1 MTMLHGWECG
11 GLSPTGTWPTAS
23 GIIIVASGKS
33 LGHSVLSREWL
44 TTTCR
49 VMRHEGFSWSHF
61 TILVICK
68 CTIEH
73 INVLYRIYYPCSIQC
88 VVGVT
93 MIPDLVPDGGYI
105 SP

>member
-1 MTMLHGWECG
+1 
-11 GLSPTGTWPTAS
+11 
-23 GIIIVASGKS
+23 
-33 LGHSVLSREWL
+33 
-44 TTTCR
+44 
-49 VMRHEGFSWSHF
+49 MRHEGFSWSHF